1 MTESDSNSG
10 KVVALFSR
18 QIRSLTDHEFY
29 GALAE
34 VSGPSIV
41 FFTKPGC
48 SSCHLWKHLLD
59 ELLQLRDDIH
69 VFQVDAEQNMAL
81 SHEYE
86 LFHLPALFLFVDGEF
101 HRELQS
107 EASLSHLQAALEVA
121 LNSPAEDAP

>member
-1 MTESDSNSG
+1 MTEADSNSG

-48 SSCHLWKHLLD
+48 SSCHLWKRLLD
-59 ELLQLRDDIH
+59 ELLQLRSDIH

-107 EASLSHLQAALEVA
+107 EASLSQLQATLDVA
-121 LNSPAEDAP
+121 LNSPAEEAP

>member
-1 MTESDSNSG
+1 MTETDSTDS

-18 QIRSLTDHEFY
+18 QIRPLTDHEFY
-29 GALAE
+29 ATLAE
-34 VSGPSIV
+34 TSGQSIV

-48 SSCHLWKHLLD
+48 SSCQLWKRLLG

-86 LFHLPALFLFVDGEF
+86 LFHLPAIFLFVDGEF
-101 HRELQS
+101 HCELQS
-107 EASLSHLQAALEVA
+107 EARLTHLQAALEVA

>member
-48 SSCHLWKHLLD
+48 SSCHLWKRLLD
-59 ELLQLRDDIH
+59 ELLQLRSDIH

-107 EASLSHLQAALEVA
+107 EASLSQLQATLDVA
-121 LNSPAEDAP
+121 LNSPAEEAP